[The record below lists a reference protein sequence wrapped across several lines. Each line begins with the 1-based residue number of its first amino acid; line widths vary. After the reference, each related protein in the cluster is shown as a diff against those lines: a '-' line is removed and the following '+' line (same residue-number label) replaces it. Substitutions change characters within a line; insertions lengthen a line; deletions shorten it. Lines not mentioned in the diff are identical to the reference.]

1 MYRYI
6 KAYELGYIEGIKDSI
21 NDLRNNKIKRFKNIN
36 KNEIMSKLY
45 DIGYINGYT
54 RFYRNIKKESFNST
68 KNIV

>member
-6 KAYELGYIEGIKDSI
+6 KAYELGYTEGIKDSLY
-21 NDLRNNKIKRFKNIN
+21 DLKNNKMKKFKNIN

-45 DIGYINGYT
+45 DIGYIDGYT
-54 RFYRNIKKESFNST
+54 RFYKNIKKESFNSY

>member
-6 KAYELGYIEGIKDSI
+6 TAYELGYTEGIKDSLY
-21 NDLRNNKIKRFKNIN
+21 DLRNNKIKKFKNIN

-45 DIGYINGYT
+45 DIGYIDGYT
-54 RFYRNIKKESFNST
+54 RFYRNIKKESFISY

>member
-6 KAYELGYIEGIKDSI
+6 KAYELGYTEGIKDSLY
-21 NDLRNNKIKRFKNIN
+21 DLRNNKMKKFKNIN

-45 DIGYINGYT
+45 DIGYIDGYT
-54 RFYRNIKKESFNST
+54 RFYKKKKKESFNSY